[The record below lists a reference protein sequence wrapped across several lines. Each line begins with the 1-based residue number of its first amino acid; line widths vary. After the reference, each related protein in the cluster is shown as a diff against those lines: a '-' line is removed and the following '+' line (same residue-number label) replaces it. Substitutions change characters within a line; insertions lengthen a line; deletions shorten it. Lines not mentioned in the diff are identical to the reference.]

1 MSFLNS
7 INNLE
12 KSLNASS
19 LRQKTI
25 TNNIANVDTPG
36 YKTMDISFDEILTK
50 EKSKY
55 TNTSSLSFQGYRT
68 DPRHFSIGS
77 SSDQAVPKLEVEDR
91 TSLLN
96 NENNVD
102 IDYEMAKL
110 AENNIWYSS
119 LTEVI
124 NKEFSIL
131 RYAINGGR

>member
-1 MSFLNS
+1 MNFLS
-7 INNLE
+7 GINDLE

-25 TNNIANVDTPG
+25 SNNIANVDTPG

-55 TNTSSLSFQGYRT
+55 SDTSNLSFQGYRT
-68 DPRHFSIGS
+68 DPRHFTIGNTS
-77 SSDQAVPKLEVEDR
+77 NQTAPKIVVEDK